1 MIVLDTNVVS
11 EAMKPEPHP
20 AVRAWLNDQAAE
32 TMYLTCVT
40 LAELLFGIAVLPAG
54 HRKDMLGQAL
64 DGLMGLFRGTVL
76 PFDADAAR
84 CYAELAVTAKADGR
98 GFPIPDG
105 YIAAI
110 AASRGFIVASRDT
123 APYKAASLT
132 VINPWETSMSPA
144 RPEHECISP
153 TGSKDRTAQ

>member
-32 TMYLTCVT
+32 TLYLSSVT
-40 LAELLFGIAVLPAG
+40 LAELLFGIAALPAG
-54 HRKDMLGQAL
+54 RRKNMLAQAL
-64 DGLMGLFRGTVL
+64 DGLMRLFRDRVL
-76 PFDADAAR
+76 PFDTEAAQH
-84 CYAELAVTAKADGR
+84 YAVLAVTAKTSGR
-98 GFPIPDG
+98 GFPTPDG

-123 APYKAASLT
+123 APCKAAGVP
-132 VINPWETSMSPA
+132 VINPWE
-144 RPEHECISP
+144 
-153 TGSKDRTAQ
+153 

>member
-32 TMYLTCVT
+32 TLYLSSVT
-40 LAELLFGIAVLPAG
+40 LAELLFGIGALPAG
-54 HRKDMLGQAL
+54 KRKDMLAQAL
-64 DGLMGLFRGTVL
+64 DGLVGLFRDRVL
-76 PFDADAAR
+76 PFDTDAAR
-84 CYAELAVTAKADGR
+84 RYAELAVTAKAAGR
-98 GFPIPDG
+98 GFPTPDG

-123 APYKAASLT
+123 APYEAASVT
-132 VINPWETSMSPA
+132 VINPWEA
-144 RPEHECISP
+144 
-153 TGSKDRTAQ
+153 